1 MGLLRRSRPPVTD
14 AAGAP
19 CDPSDGPAA
28 HEAPVRGDRPP
39 RRRAERALLAVAAG
53 WNGLLAV
60 LTLFP
65 YQYWFASSGYQGLED
80 AEALGSAS
88 MVTEVAAVVRTYGI
102 AVLLGALLTAVVAWR
117 LKLQHSRAVTWWLIA
132 CVVGTFLTRDV
143 VSVLLFSVCL
153 AVYLSR
159 SRALRLHAQAQRQAD
174 VTASHPLTPDQ
185 GDR

>member
-1 MGLLRRSRPPVTD
+1 MAPAPAREATTSR
-14 AAGAP
+14 
-19 CDPSDGPAA
+19 
-28 HEAPVRGDRPP
+28 RPP
-39 RRRAERALLAVAAG
+39 RRRAERTLLFLAAG
-53 WNGLLAV
+53 WNALLAV

-65 YQYWFASSGYQGLED
+65 YQYWYASSGYRGLED

-117 LKLQHSRAVTWWLIA
+117 LRLEHSRAVTWWLVA
-132 CVVGTFLTRDV
+132 CVIGTFVTRDV

-159 SRALRLHAQAQRQAD
+159 SRALRLHAAAEPAPSREQLPR
-174 VTASHPLTPDQ
+174 DQ
-185 GDR
+185 GAP

>member
-1 MGLLRRSRPPVTD
+1 MSALRTRRPRGAGAVRPPQ
-14 AAGAP
+14 
-19 CDPSDGPAA
+19 
-28 HEAPVRGDRPP
+28 
-39 RRRAERALLAVAAG
+39 RRAERVLLAGAAG
-53 WNGLLAV
+53 WNALLAV

-65 YQYWFASSGYQGLED
+65 YQYWFASSGYQGLQD

-132 CVVGTFLTRDV
+132 CVIGTFLTRDV
-143 VSVLLFSVCL
+143 VSVLLYSVCL
-153 AVYLSR
+153 ALYLSR
-159 SRALRLHAQAQRQAD
+159 SRALRLHAQSQSQAQSQAQAQEQAAPP
-174 VTASHPLTPDQ
+174 TAPHPLTPEQ